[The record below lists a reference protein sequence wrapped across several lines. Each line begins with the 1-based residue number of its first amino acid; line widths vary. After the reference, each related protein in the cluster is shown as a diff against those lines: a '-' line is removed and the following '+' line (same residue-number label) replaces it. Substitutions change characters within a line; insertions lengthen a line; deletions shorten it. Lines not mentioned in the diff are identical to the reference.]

1 MIDKKGHI
9 LVVEDDLDIYEAV
22 RIVLEARGFTT
33 SRAKNRAETGS
44 ELERVRPSLIIL
56 DVILD
61 TETEGFQIA
70 YDLRTPA
77 RSLYAYHDVPII
89 MMTAIGQLR
98 GMQFS
103 PEKDEAFLPVD
114 VFLEKPVPPSVLM
127 AEIERLLA
135 AGRA

>member
-1 MIDKKGHI
+1 MNQKRGHI
-9 LVVEDDLDIYEAV
+9 LVVEDDLDIFEAV
-22 RIVLEARGFTT
+22 RIVLEARGFSV
-33 SRAKNRAETGS
+33 SRAKNRAETGA
-44 ELERVRPSLIIL
+44 ELERERPSLIIL

-70 YDLRTPA
+70 YDLRTPS
-77 RSLYAYHDVPII
+77 RSLYACHDIPII

-98 GMQFS
+98 GMHFS

-135 AGRA
+135 AKPV